1 MTNKDYAK
9 TIFSISLE
17 LSDLGIPNTVKECWD
32 GYKISYPWCEGTIA
46 MYSGIYGFAD
56 GCVES
61 YKFPWDEGDVSVLRP
76 TTAIKF
82 IQRYWLETL
91 DTIGE

>member
-1 MTNKDYAK
+1 MTNKDFAK

-17 LSDLGIPNTVKECWD
+17 LSDLGIPNTVEKCWD
-32 GYKISYPWCEGTIA
+32 GYKIKFPWCEGDVA
-46 MYSGIYGFAD
+46 MHSTTYESAN

-76 TTAIKF
+76 KTAIKL
-82 IQRYWLETL
+82 IQRHWL
-91 DTIGE
+91 DTLEE